1 MTAHL
6 AEHDLVRLLDEGLG
20 VGNAVLAAHL
30 DSCAECTERRE
41 VLERRSL
48 RLRDALAAT
57 DPSPRVLALRPEALV
72 RLTAPPGP
80 AYAWR
85 VAAAF
90 AVLLVG
96 SLAVPPVRAWIAQR
110 AGSLLELASGRHRP
124 PATASVPALVPPDT
138 AGRLTFAPV
147 GPQLVLEVASR
158 QAAGVLVV
166 ETVAD
171 SAISALV
178 VGEREAAELTVLP
191 GGLRVRNTRAST
203 ASYLVAV
210 PLLLEEVAVR
220 IGREEPVFL
229 RPSRPGERWDIRLR
243 ARESP

>member
-1 MTAHL
+1 M
-6 AEHDLVRLLDEGLG
+6 
-20 VGNAVLAAHL
+20 
-30 DSCAECTERRE
+30 
-41 VLERRSL
+41 
-48 RLRDALAAT
+48 
-57 DPSPRVLALRPEALV
+57 
-72 RLTAPPGP
+72 
-80 AYAWR
+80 
-85 VAAAF
+85 
-90 AVLLVG
+90 
-96 SLAVPPVRAWIAQR
+96 
-110 AGSLLELASGRHRP
+110 
-124 PATASVPALVPPDT
+124 PALVPPDT

-220 IGREEPVFL
+220 IGHEEPVFL

>member
-6 AEHDLVRLLDEGLG
+6 AEHDLVRLLDEELG
-20 VGNAVLAAHL
+20 GGNAALAAHL
-30 DSCAECTERRE
+30 DLCAACTERRD
-41 VLERRSL
+41 VLERRSM
-48 RLRDALAAT
+48 RLREALAAA
-57 DPSPRVLALRPEALV
+57 DPAPRVLALHPDALV
-72 RLTAPPGP
+72 RPTVRRP

-85 VAAAF
+85 AAAAF

-110 AGSLLELASGRHRP
+110 AGAIMDLASGRHRP
-124 PATASVPALVPPDT
+124 TAAAPVRAPVPPDT

-171 SAISALV
+171 TAISALV

>member
-6 AEHDLVRLLDEGLG
+6 AEHDLLRILDEGLG
-20 VGNAVLAAHL
+20 GGNAVLTAHL
-30 DSCAECTERRE
+30 DSCAECSERRE
-41 VLERRSL
+41 VLERRSM
-48 RLRDALAAT
+48 RLREALAAT

-85 VAAAF
+85 VAAAL

-110 AGSLLELASGRHRP
+110 AGALMDLASERHRP
-124 PATASVPALVPPDT
+124 PAAALLLAPVPPDT

-147 GPQLVLEVASR
+147 GSQLVLEVASR

-178 VGEREAAELTVLP
+178 VGERDAAELTVLP
-191 GGLRVRNTRAST
+191 GGLRVRNGPAST
-203 ASYLVAV
+203 ASYLVEI
-210 PLLLEEVAVR
+210 PFTLEEVAVR
-220 IGREEPVFL
+220 IGREAPLSL
-229 RPSRPGERWDIRLR
+229 RPSRPGERWDVRLR
-243 ARESP
+243 ARDRP